1 MPEIVEEI
9 LQEAKEWGLEY
20 EVKVFAESHM
30 SQDPSLSIEQAYI
43 HAYLVLLLQY
53 CNTDFGICVS
63 TVSGWIN

>member
-43 HAYLVLLLQY
+43 HAY
-53 CNTDFGICVS
+53 NN
-63 TVSGWIN
+63 WIK